1 MSPDMVHRNQRH
13 PQPKCHGF
21 CEAEAHQHRADKAR
35 RIGDRHR
42 VNILPGA
49 ACVRKGLFRQGGD
62 GLHVLAGGDFRHNTA
77 VERMEVR
84 LGRDGVRQHSAS
96 VLHHRHGGL
105 IARAFK
111 G

>member
-1 MSPDMVHRNQRH
+1 MVHRNQRH